1 VKAGKAS
8 ENPKPDAFSKQMS
21 SSNRCDDEKEME
33 RNSLSS
39 INFLLPNHENYVNL
53 IAIKQKLRSLS

>member
-21 SSNRCDDEKEME
+21 SSNRCDNEKKME
-33 RNSLSS
+33 RNGLSA
-39 INFLLPNHENYVNL
+39 INFFTTESS
-53 IAIKQKLRSLS
+53 KLC